1 MDWDGIFWSWQPSLV
16 AATLVILALEYRAWR
31 DRRTARAVLQ
41 RLDRI
46 ADALD
51 REMLQRLDR
60 IADALEQEME

>member
-1 MDWDGIFWSWQPSLV
+1 MDWDGIFWSWQPALI
-16 AATLVILALEYRAWR
+16 AALLVILALEYRAWR
-31 DRRTARAVLQ
+31 DRRTARALLQ